1 MFFWKV
7 LLILG
12 TKLCEIVYLPTAVLY
27 FKELKNVTK
36 RYPQQ
41 LGEPKNLRHKRS
53 QAIFTC
59 ASDRLFLAIKIK
71 EVQYQYLEPYIWAI
85 LRKNNKGLPLCIVLG
100 HEVHGV
106 VGALHILTQYI
117 VHNRL
122 LLLVHTMQQA
132 EYTVRNSGEKV
143 ASFGFETCITMYIS
157 NKIGL
162 VESNQL
168 LIN

>member
-1 MFFWKV
+1 MHPQISVLEYQYKNQKWMFFWKV

-106 VGALHILTQYI
+106 VGALHILSIQYTTDCCCQYI
-117 VHNRL
+117 PCSKQNTL
-122 LLLVHTMQQA
+122 
-132 EYTVRNSGEKV
+132 
-143 ASFGFETCITMYIS
+143 
-157 NKIGL
+157 
-162 VESNQL
+162 
-168 LIN
+168 